1 MGATEFL
8 EGLFLVAQG
17 TWEKLADG
25 EESLNLCSF
34 CQSPA
39 LRLVARG
46 GFSKT
51 KTGLLSCTDQPKRVQ
66 TLSPAQPWG

>member
-25 EESLNLCSF
+25 EESLNCISL
-34 CQSPA
+34 
-39 LRLVARG
+39 
-46 GFSKT
+46 
-51 KTGLLSCTDQPKRVQ
+51 
-66 TLSPAQPWG
+66 